1 MKFQLCTEHCMFLG
15 EKKYVEVPTCY
26 CSPWFCFSSSV
37 FWFAVPKSGVNGLG
51 ELHSDLSSIHKAN
64 KLCNYLIQ
72 SQSNIIWKLMVP
84 DQPHV
89 FKRVMKLSDMQLNVI
104 CLQRIEEF
112 EKNSLEDSSK
122 SSSCKNTAGIF
133 PWSTSR
139 SLKFRQKGLLLK
151 FFLNSWLPFTS
162 VWWFPR
168 GSLSFWMGDPKQSLT
183 SVKASF
189 QISSFLFFIFFTNL

>member
-1 MKFQLCTEHCMFLG
+1 
-15 EKKYVEVPTCY
+15 
-26 CSPWFCFSSSV
+26 
-37 FWFAVPKSGVNGLG
+37 
-51 ELHSDLSSIHKAN
+51 
-64 KLCNYLIQ
+64 
-72 SQSNIIWKLMVP
+72 MVP

-151 FFLNSWLPFTS
+151 FFLNS
-162 VWWFPR
+162 
-168 GSLSFWMGDPKQSLT
+168 
-183 SVKASF
+183 
-189 QISSFLFFIFFTNL
+189 